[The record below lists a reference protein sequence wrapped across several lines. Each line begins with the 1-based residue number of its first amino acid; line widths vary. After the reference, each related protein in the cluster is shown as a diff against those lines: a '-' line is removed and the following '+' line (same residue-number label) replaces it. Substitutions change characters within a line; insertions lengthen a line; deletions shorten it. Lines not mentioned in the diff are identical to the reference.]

1 MSFQI
6 DLNPFD
12 RAYAR
17 FVRQVR
23 DALQRTFAEES
34 ENGLTQKELAEAL
47 GIDQSLVSR
56 RLHGPGNVT
65 LRTLS
70 DLYTAMG
77 REPLSNFV
85 APERLCV
92 QITQVKTSTYVQAS
106 SHLDGLTK
114 YQWPDRSALMS
125 HAIDVAD
132 CSQNKGKPEASI
144 GKIWTIQTIQ

>member
-1 MSFQI
+1 MWSEGLQMSFQL

-47 GIDQSLVSR
+47 DIDQSLVSR
-56 RLHGPGNVT
+56 RLHGPGNIT

-85 APERLCV
+85 APERPYV
-92 QITQVKTSTYVQAS
+92 QINQVKTSTDGQIVEIS
-106 SHLDGLTK
+106 DHLRRT
-114 YQWPDRSALMS
+114 YSTAT
-125 HAIDVAD
+125 A
-132 CSQNKGKPEASI
+132 
-144 GKIWTIQTIQ
+144 